1 MGQNRT
7 DQEPLPRAFVFPSPF
22 AILRGLSTALFASLI
37 ALGWLGIASAQSP
50 SDHAVVVRVDGL
62 VNSVKER
69 LIDRTLERAH
79 GDNAA
84 LVIIE
89 LDTPGGLLDSTR
101 HIVASL
107 LESRV
112 PVAVYVSP
120 RGAHA
125 GSAGTFIAAAANFA
139 AMAPGTN
146 IGAATPVSGSGEELP
161 ETLADKVTNDAAAFI
176 RSIAEERG
184 RNADKLEETVVR
196 AASFTASEAVEH
208 NVVNFVA
215 RDLDSL
221 LSQLDGQT
229 AETPYGP
236 VTLQTADLDIQR
248 VDKRLLDHFLEFISN
263 PNIAFILLTIGL
275 AGITIELF
283 NFGLIIPGVI
293 GVTCLLLA
301 FLAFGNLPVNWVGVA
316 FIVLAVVLVVLE
328 TQVAGWGALGVGGI
342 VSLVIG
348 GLLLFGN
355 FGNFGTPDVT
365 APDLSVSLWV
375 LAAVAGVALVS
386 LGVLVWLIRLS
397 RHSSPPPESETLVG
411 ESGRVTLDLD
421 PRGVVVIG
429 AGSWTAIS
437 EDGTVIESGARIQVV
452 SVDGLTL
459 TVARIP

>member
-7 DQEPLPRAFVFPSPF
+7 EEKPLPRPFIFLSPF
-22 AILRGLSTALFASLI
+22 SILRGLSIALFASLI
-37 ALGWLGIASAQSP
+37 ALGWLGIVSAQAP
-50 SDHAVVVRVDGL
+50 SDHAVVTRVEG
-62 VNSVKER
+62 VINPVKER
-69 LIDRTLERAH
+69 LIDRTLEQAAA
-79 GDNAA
+79 DNAA
-84 LVIIE
+84 LVIME

-107 LESRV
+107 LESPV

-184 RNADKLEETVVR
+184 RNADKLEETVVK

-208 NVVNFVA
+208 NVVDFVA
-215 RDLDSL
+215 PDLDSL
-221 LSQLDGQT
+221 LSQLDGRT
-229 AETPYGP
+229 ADTISGP
-236 VTLQTADLDIQR
+236 VTIRTANLDLRR
-248 VDKRLLDHFLEFISN
+248 VDKSPLDHFLEFISN
-263 PNIAFILLTIGL
+263 PNIAFLLLTIGL

-283 NFGLIIPGVI
+283 NFGLIIPGLI
-293 GVTCLLLA
+293 GVTFLLLA
-301 FLAFGNLPVNWVGVA
+301 FLALGNLPVNWVGVA
-316 FIVLAVVLVVLE
+316 FIVLAAILIVLE

-355 FGNFGTPDVT
+355 FGSFGTPDVT
-365 APDLSVSLWV
+365 APDLSVSVWV
-375 LAAVAGVALVS
+375 LAAVAGLALAS
-386 LGVLVWLIRLS
+386 LGVVVWLIRLS
-397 RHSSPPPESETLVG
+397 RNSGPPPESVTMVG
-411 ESGRVTLDLD
+411 ESGRVTRDLD
-421 PRGVVVIG
+421 PRGVVIIG
-429 AGSWTAIS
+429 NDSWTAITQ
-437 EDGTVIESGARIQVV
+437 DGTVIPRGTRVEVV
-452 SVDGLTL
+452 SVDGLIL
-459 TVARIP
+459 TVAPLP

>member
-7 DQEPLPRAFVFPSPF
+7 EKKPLVLPFLFPSPF
-22 AILRGLSTALFASLI
+22 TILRGLSIVLFASLI

-50 SDHAVVVRVDGL
+50 SDHAVVVRVDGV

-69 LIDRTLERAH
+69 LIDRTLEQAA

-84 LVIIE
+84 LVVIE

-107 LESRV
+107 LESPV
-112 PVAVYVSP
+112 PVVVYVYP

-184 RNADKLEETVVR
+184 RNAERLEETVVR

-208 NVVNFVA
+208 NVVDFVA

-221 LSQLDGQT
+221 LSQLDGRT
-229 AETPYGP
+229 TETPSGS
-236 VTLQTADLDIQR
+236 VTLQTADLGIQR
-248 VDKRLLDHFLEFISN
+248 VDKSFLDHFLDFISN
-263 PNIAFILLTIGL
+263 PNIAFLLLTIGL

-293 GVTCLLLA
+293 GITCLLLA
-301 FLAFGNLPVNWVGVA
+301 FLAFGNLPVNWIGVA
-316 FIVLAVVLVVLE
+316 FIVLAVVLMVLE

-355 FGNFGTPDVT
+355 FGTPDVT
-365 APDLSVSLWV
+365 APDISVSLWV
-375 LAAVAGVALVS
+375 LAAVAGVAVLS
-386 LGVLVWLIRLS
+386 LGTVVWLIRLS
-397 RHSSPPPESETLVG
+397 RNSAADPPESETLVG

-437 EDGTVIESGARIQVV
+437 EDGTVIESGARVQVV